1 MKNIKKTR
9 TQLKINSIQ
18 NIYNAVL
25 TLMKYQ
31 PIRSKKN
38 VSVDKHA
45 SQCTKKVV
53 SFWLIGTLT
62 YQKKNNEAR
71 TINLLKI
78 T

>member
-1 MKNIKKTR
+1 MNNIKKTG

-62 YQKKNNEAR
+62 YQKKKTMRPEQ
-71 TINLLKI
+71 
-78 T
+78 